1 MKGSGT
7 ERRKYPRYK
16 PEPGTVILCTREEAG
31 STPGANLVQRIIDV
45 SALGVCFVSTGP
57 IAEGAPVNVDIMLAG
72 QKTKFSTKGKVRWAQ
87 FLESRGREAH
97 VTGVEFETLVEGL
110 GSRGADSAVLDIF
123 LTLRVAV
130 AQLRLYP
137 KDSPQVLKVST
148 DTYHSIHSFLET
160 ANTLTLSKTP
170 RGLLVNG
177 RPLPERG
184 TVSDSLE
191 SAMLTLLSDAAV
203 KSISFKKGLTLDELI
218 SFLHALT
225 RKFWDMKDG
234 KEINKRLRD
243 ERVNQISVDEVQY
256 VALGEGDIVIEDAAR
271 KLAGGETELAKLL
284 ANLDQLI
291 DSAAQEGMA
300 SEARLHLM
308 KKLIEQDPNLMKEAG
323 SRAGVGG
330 KDDDTEGGGAG
341 DGINL
346 GDEGKVTFEQARG
359 ALGELARLLKDSAPE
374 HHEALR
380 QVGKVF
386 VEAFKHNPRLS
397 TLMVTILSN
406 QAVDA
411 LPGTVVAQEGVKST
425 EPAAVARVKLI
436 LQMNDEERV
445 QALTHEGNA
454 LMDELGALHQGEL
467 MRTMLGSLSGMLLDR
482 TARKR
487 LSVSRA
493 LNGFRRGLERAGTP
507 EVEDAFEQAVR
518 TALDVERD
526 ANVYSVLADMT
537 AFLADLRIRRGRIDH
552 ARDIL
557 ELLHRHYQ
565 IKDPTFPQRGELAYI
580 ALERVASGVG
590 FASLSEKVRSG
601 DPESTRI
608 IEALDAAATR
618 FLIREIKNAESPARR
633 MHFASFIARAGSGAA
648 TVLMDE
654 LQKTNVPSDVLHI
667 IEVLPH
673 AMPGDMAEMAL
684 GGLMR
689 HATVAVRRRSATMLS
704 EQAYPRAGGLLLD
717 SLAAEA
723 DPQTRMII
731 VECLGR
737 LRFRGAVD
745 ALNKMADERGQAEDV
760 RCAACVA
767 LGRIGDVRA
776 VPVLAKLY
784 YKGEKGLTKVF
795 KMVPGAVR
803 AAAAR
808 SLASFPT
815 HKEAREALRA
825 AKEDHDPSVRAVANQ
840 ALYAPLQDAFGERAL
855 GVQVISSAAQVTPGM
870 KPGGVL
876 QEIQLEPICLRLAA
890 LEATGLLLL
899 NFSGPMGKMWFDAGL
914 VIAAEFEGRRDH
926 EAVVFMSGRRE
937 GYLLFQPGETTPER
951 RMLAQVSSLLQDL
964 QRTRVGPGGRTG
976 SDSSIRPPG

>member
-16 PEPGTVILCTREEAG
+16 PEPGTTILCTREEATG
-31 STPGANLVQRIIDV
+31 LPGANLVQRVIDV
-45 SALGVCFVSTGP
+45 SALGVCF
-57 IAEGAPVNVDIMLAG
+57 IATSPLVEGSAVNVDIMLPG
-72 QKTKFSTKGKVRWAQ
+72 QKAKTTTRGKVRWTQ

-97 VTGVEFETLVEGL
+97 VAGVEFEMLVEGL
-110 GSRGADSAVLDIF
+110 GVRGSDSAILDIF
-123 LTLRVAV
+123 LTLRVSV

-137 KDSPQVLKVST
+137 KDSPQVLKVVT

-191 SAMLTLLSDAAV
+191 SAMLTLLNDAAV
-203 KSISFKKGLTLDELI
+203 KSITFRKGIALDELI

-225 RKFWDMKDG
+225 RKFWDVKDG

-291 DSAAQEGMA
+291 DSAANEGLGA
-300 SEARLHLM
+300 EARLHLM
-308 KKLIEQDPNLMKEAG
+308 KKLVEQDPNLLKESSTKDAAG
-323 SRAGVGG
+323 KGPGI
-330 KDDDTEGGGAG
+330 GGGGQG
-341 DGINL
+341 DGTDL
-346 GDEGKVTFEQARG
+346 GDEGKVSFEQAKN
-359 ALGELARLLKDSAPE
+359 ALGDLAHLLKETPPQ
-374 HHEALR
+374 HHAMLR
-380 QVGKVF
+380 NVGKVF
-386 VEAFKHNPRLS
+386 VDAFKHNPRLAS
-397 TLMVTILSN
+397 LMVTVLS
-406 QAVDA
+406 AETVES
-411 LPGTVVAQEGVKST
+411 LPGTSKPEEGNRPAES
-425 EPAAVARVKLI
+425 AAVARVRLI
-436 LQMNDEERV
+436 LQMNDEDRV

-454 LMDELGALHQGEL
+454 LLDELGALHEGEL
-467 MRTMLGSLSGMLLDR
+467 MRTLLGSLSGILLDR

-487 LSVSRA
+487 LSVART
-493 LNGFRRGLERAGTP
+493 LNTLRRGLERAGTP
-507 EVEDAFEQAVR
+507 EVEDAFEQSVR

-526 ANVYSVLADMT
+526 PSVYSVLADMT
-537 AFLADLRIRRGRIDH
+537 AFMADLRIRRGRIDR

-565 IKDPTFPQRGELAYI
+565 IKDGTFPQRGELAYI

-590 FASLSEKVRSG
+590 FASLSEKVRAG

-618 FLIREIKNAESPARR
+618 FLIREIKNAETPARR
-633 MHFASFIARAGSGAA
+633 MHFASFISRAGAGAA

-654 LQKTNVPSDVLHI
+654 LGKTSVPSDVLHL
-667 IEVLPH
+667 IEVMPI
-673 AMPGDMAEMAL
+673 AMPPDMAEMGL
-684 GGLMR
+684 GGLLR
-689 HATVAVRRRSATMLS
+689 HATVAVRRRAATMLS
-704 EQAYPRAGGLLLD
+704 EQTFPRAGGLLLD
-717 SLAAEA
+717 SLGAEG
-723 DPQTRMII
+723 DPQTRTTFI
-731 VECLGR
+731 ECLGR

-745 ALNKMADERGQAEDV
+745 ALNKIVDERQQPEEV
-760 RCAACVA
+760 RCAACA
-767 LGRIGDVRA
+767 SLGRIGDVRA
-776 VPVLAKLY
+776 VTVLAKIY

-795 KMVPGAVR
+795 RSVPTAVR

-808 SLASFPT
+808 ALASFPT

-825 AKEDHDPSVRAVANQ
+825 AKDDHDPTVRAVANQ

-855 GVQVISSAAQVTPGM
+855 GVQVVSTADQIVTGM
-870 KPGGVL
+870 KAGGVL
-876 QEIQLEPICLRLAA
+876 QEIGIESVCLRLAA
-890 LEATGLLLL
+890 LEATGVLSL
-899 NFSGPMGKMWFDAGL
+899 NFIGPSGKVWFDAGL

-926 EAVVFMSGRRE
+926 EAFIFMSGRRE
-937 GYLLFQPGETTPER
+937 GYVLFQPNERAPER
-951 RMLAQVSSLLQDL
+951 RMLAQVSSLVQEM
-964 QRTRVGPGGRTG
+964 QRSRVGPSGRTG

>member
-1 MKGSGT
+1 MKSGGT

-16 PEPGTVILCTREEAG
+16 PEPGTIILCTREEATG
-31 STPGANLVQRIIDV
+31 VPGANLVQRVIDV
-45 SALGVCFVSTGP
+45 SALGVCFVATAP
-57 IAEGAPVNVDIMLAG
+57 LVEGSAVNVDIMLPG
-72 QKTKFSTKGKVRWAQ
+72 QKAKTSTRAKVRWTQ

-97 VTGVEFETLVEGL
+97 VAGIEFEMLVQGL
-110 GSRGADSAVLDIF
+110 GARGSDSAILDIF
-123 LTLRVAV
+123 LTLRVSV

-137 KDSPQVLKVST
+137 KDSPQVLKVVT

-191 SAMLTLLSDAAV
+191 AATLSVLSDAAV
-203 KSISFKKGLTLDELI
+203 KSITFRKGLTLDELI

-225 RKFWDMKDG
+225 KKFWDVKDG

-284 ANLDQLI
+284 ANLEQLI
-291 DSAAQEGMA
+291 DSASNEGMG

-308 KKLIEQDPNLMKEAG
+308 KKLVEQDPNLLKEAG
-323 SRAGVGG
+323 TGTSANPGDGPG
-330 KDDDTEGGGAG
+330 GGGAG
-341 DGINL
+341 DGVDL
-346 GDEGKVTFEQARG
+346 GDEGKLSFEQARE
-359 ALGELARLLKDSAPE
+359 ALGDLARLIKEAPPAM
-374 HHEALR
+374 HDALR
-380 QVGKVF
+380 GVGKVF
-386 VEAFKHNPRLS
+386 VDAFKHNPRLAS
-397 TLMVTILSN
+397 LMVTILSS
-406 QAVDA
+406 QAVEA
-411 LPGTVVAQEGVKST
+411 LPGTAKPD
-425 EPAAVARVKLI
+425 EPGKPKESAAVARVRMI

-445 QALTHEGNA
+445 AALNQEGNA
-454 LMDELGALHQGEL
+454 LMDELGALHEGEL
-467 MRTMLGSLSGMLLDR
+467 MRTMLGSLSGVMLDR
-482 TARKR
+482 NGRKR
-487 LSVSRA
+487 LTVART
-493 LNGFRRGLERAGTP
+493 LNTLRRGLERSGTP

-526 ANVYSVLADMT
+526 ASVYSVLADMT
-537 AFLADLRIRRGRIDH
+537 AFLADLRIRRGKIER

-565 IKDPTFPQRGELAYI
+565 IRDPQFPQRGELAYI

-590 FASLSEKVRSG
+590 FASLSERVRSG

-618 FLIREIKNAESPARR
+618 FLIREIKNAETPARR
-633 MHFASFIARAGSGAA
+633 MHFAQFISRAGAGAA

-654 LQKTNVPSDVLHI
+654 LGKTSVPSDLLHL
-667 IEVLPH
+667 IEVMPT
-673 AMPGDMAEMAL
+673 AMPPDMAEMAL
-684 GGLMR
+684 GGLLR
-689 HATVAVRRRSATMLS
+689 HATVAVRRRAATMLS
-704 EQAYPRAGGLLLD
+704 EQTFPRAGGLLLD
-717 SLAAEA
+717 SIGAEG
-723 DPQTRMII
+723 DPQTRTTFI
-731 VECLGR
+731 ECLGR

-745 ALNKMADERGQAEDV
+745 ALNRIADERQQPEDV
-760 RCAACVA
+760 RCAACA
-767 LGRIGDVRA
+767 SLGRIGDVRA

-795 KMVPGAVR
+795 RTVPSSVR

-808 SLASFPT
+808 ALAAFPT

-825 AKEDHDPSVRAVANQ
+825 AKDDHDPSVRAVANQ

-855 GVQVISSAAQVTPGM
+855 GVQVVSTADQLLSGT
-870 KPGGVL
+870 KTGGVL
-876 QEIQLEPICLRLAA
+876 QELGLEPLCMRLAT
-890 LEATGLLLL
+890 LESTGLLSL
-899 NFSGPMGKMWFDAGL
+899 NFNGPAAKVWFDAGL

-926 EAVVFMSGRRE
+926 EAFIFLAGKRE
-937 GYLLFQPGETTPER
+937 GYILFQPNERAPER
-951 RMLAQVSSLLQDL
+951 RMLAQVASLMQEL
-964 QRTRVGPGGRTG
+964 QRSRVSPGGRTG

>member
-16 PEPGTVILCTREEAG
+16 PEPGTIVLCTREESSG
-31 STPGANLVQRIIDV
+31 VPGANLVQRVIDV
-45 SALGVCFVSTGP
+45 SSLGLCFVATTP
-57 IAEGAPVNVDIMLAG
+57 LVEGSSVNVDIMLPG
-72 QKTKFSTKGKVRWAQ
+72 QKSKTSTRGKVRWTQ

-97 VTGVEFETLVEGL
+97 VAGVEFELLIENL
-110 GSRGADSAVLDIF
+110 GARSSDSAILDIF

-137 KDSPQVLKVST
+137 KDSPQVLKVVT

-170 RGLLVNG
+170 RGLLMNG

-191 SAMLTLLSDAAV
+191 SAMLVLLGDAAI
-203 KSISFKKGLTLDELI
+203 KSVTFRKGLALDELI

-225 RKFWDMKDG
+225 KKFWDVKDG
-234 KEINKRLRD
+234 KEINKRLRE
-243 ERVNQISVDEVQY
+243 ERVNQITVDEVQY

-291 DSAAQEGMA
+291 DSASNEGMA

-308 KKLIEQDPNLMKEAG
+308 KKLVEQDPNLLKEAG
-323 SRAGVGG
+323 SRGGSG
-330 KDDDTEGGGAG
+330 KDGEGHG
-341 DGINL
+341 DGVDL
-346 GDEGKVTFEQARG
+346 GDEGKVTFEQARN
-359 ALGELARLLKDSAPE
+359 ALGELARLIKESPPE
-374 HHEALR
+374 QHPGLR
-380 QVGKVF
+380 SVGKVF
-386 VEAFKHNPRLS
+386 VDAFKRNPRLAS
-397 TLMVTILSN
+397 MMVTILSE
-406 QAVDA
+406 QSVDA
-411 LPGTVVAQEGVKST
+411 LPGTVTPEEAGKPAES
-425 EPAAVARVKLI
+425 AAVARVRLI
-436 LQMNDEERV
+436 LQMNDDER
-445 QALTHEGNA
+445 LTAMTQEGNA
-454 LMDELGALHQGEL
+454 LLDELGALHEGEL

-482 TARKR
+482 TSRKR
-487 LSVSRA
+487 LTTARA
-493 LNGFRRGLERAGTP
+493 LNTMRRGLERAGTA
-507 EVEDAFEQAVR
+507 EVEDAFESAVR

-537 AFLADLRIRRGRIDH
+537 AFIADLRIRRGKVER

-557 ELLHRHYQ
+557 EMLHRHYQ
-565 IKDPTFPQRGELAYI
+565 IKDPSFSQRGELAYI

-590 FASLSEKVRSG
+590 FASLSEKVRAG

-618 FLIREIKNAESPARR
+618 FLIREIKNAETPARR
-633 MHFASFIARAGSGAA
+633 MHFAAFIARAGAGAA

-654 LQKTNVPSDVLHI
+654 LGKTSVPSDVMHL
-667 IEVLPH
+667 IEVMPT
-673 AMPGDMAEMAL
+673 AMPADMAEMAL
-684 GGLMR
+684 GGLLR
-689 HATVAVRRRSATMLS
+689 HATVAVRRRAATMLS
-704 EQAYPRAGGLLLD
+704 EQSFPRAGGLLLD
-717 SLAAEA
+717 SVGAEG
-723 DPQTRMII
+723 DPQTRMTL

-745 ALNKMADERGQAEDV
+745 VLNRVVDDRQQPDDV
-760 RCAACVA
+760 RCAACAA

-776 VPVLAKLY
+776 VAVWSKIY

-795 KMVPGAVR
+795 RSVPSSVR

-808 SLASFPT
+808 ALAAFPT
-815 HKEAREALRA
+815 HKEARDALRA

-855 GVQVISSAAQVTPGM
+855 GVQVVSGADQISQGM
-870 KPGGVL
+870 KAGGVL
-876 QEIQLEPICLRLAA
+876 QEIGLEALCVRLAT
-890 LEATGLLLL
+890 LESTGLLSL
-899 NFSGPMGKMWFDAGL
+899 NFSGPTGKLWFDAGL

-926 EAVVFMSGRRE
+926 EAFIFMAGKRE
-937 GYLLFQPGETTPER
+937 GYILFQPGETAPER
-951 RMLAQVSSLLQDL
+951 RMLAQVASLVQEI
-964 QRTRVGPGGRTG
+964 QRSRVGPSGRTG

>member
-16 PEPGTVILCTREEAG
+16 PEPGTVVLCTREEGGG
-31 STPGANLVQRIIDV
+31 SPGANLVQRVIDV
-45 SALGVCFVSTGP
+45 SALGICFVSTLP
-57 IAEGAPVNVDIMLAG
+57 LVEGSSVNVDIMLPG
-72 QKTKFSTKGKVRWAQ
+72 QKAKTSTRGKVRWTQ

-97 VTGVEFETLVEGL
+97 VAGVEFELLVENL
-110 GSRGADSAVLDIF
+110 GARSSDSAILDIF

-137 KDSPQVLKVST
+137 KDSPQVLKVVT

-191 SAMLTLLSDAAV
+191 SAMLVLLGDAAI
-203 KSISFKKGLTLDELI
+203 KSITFRKGLTLDELI

-225 RKFWDMKDG
+225 KKFWDVKDG

-291 DSAAQEGMA
+291 DSASNEGLG

-308 KKLIEQDPNLMKEAG
+308 KKLVEQDPNLLKDAG
-323 SRAGVGG
+323 SKTGSSAGDG
-330 KDDDTEGGGAG
+330 KDGAG
-341 DGINL
+341 DGVDL
-346 GDEGKVTFEQARG
+346 GDEGKVSFDQART
-359 ALGELARLLKDSAPE
+359 ALGELAHLIKVLPPE
-374 HHEALR
+374 HHEGLR
-380 QVGKVF
+380 HVGKVF
-386 VEAFKHNPRLS
+386 VDAFKRNPRLA
-397 TLMVTILSN
+397 TLMVTLLSE
-406 QAVDA
+406 QGVEA
-411 LPGTVVAQEGVKST
+411 LPGTAGSEEAGKPPES
-425 EPAAVARVKLI
+425 AAVARVRVI
-436 LQMNDEERV
+436 LQMNDEERLSTMS
-445 QALTHEGNA
+445 QEGNA
-454 LMDELGALHQGEL
+454 LLDELGALHEGEL

-487 LSVSRA
+487 LSTARA
-493 LNGFRRGLERAGTP
+493 LNTMRRGLERAGTA
-507 EVEDAFEQAVR
+507 EVEDAFETAVR
-518 TALDVERD
+518 TAIDVERD
-526 ANVYSVLADMT
+526 PNVYSVLADMM
-537 AFLADLRIRRGRIDH
+537 AFVADLRIRRAKIER
-552 ARDIL
+552 AREIL

-565 IKDPTFPQRGELAYI
+565 IKDPSFPQRGELAYI
-580 ALERVASGVG
+580 ALERVANGVG
-590 FASLSEKVRSG
+590 FASLSEKVRAG

-618 FLIREIKNAESPARR
+618 FLIREIKNAETPARR
-633 MHFASFIARAGSGAA
+633 MHFAAFIARAGSGAA

-654 LQKTNVPSDVLHI
+654 LGKTTVPSDVMHL
-667 IEVLPH
+667 IEVMPT
-673 AMPGDMAEMAL
+673 AMPPDMAEMAL
-684 GGLMR
+684 GGLLR
-689 HATVAVRRRSATMLS
+689 HSTVAVRRRAATMLS
-704 EQAYPRAGGLLLD
+704 EQSFPRAGGLLLD
-717 SLAAEA
+717 TVGTEG
-723 DPQTRMII
+723 DPQTRMTL

-737 LRFRGAVD
+737 LRFRGAVEL
-745 ALNKMADERGQAEDV
+745 LNRLVDERQQPEDV
-760 RCAACVA
+760 RCAACAA

-776 VPVLAKLY
+776 VPVLSKIY

-795 KMVPGAVR
+795 RSVPSSVR
-803 AAAAR
+803 SAAAR
-808 SLASFPT
+808 ALAAFPT

-855 GVQVISSAAQVTPGM
+855 GVQVVSAADQVTSDL
-870 KPGGVL
+870 KAGGVM
-876 QEIQLEPICLRLAA
+876 QEIGLEALCVRLAA
-890 LEATGLLLL
+890 LESTGLLSL
-899 NFSGPMGKMWFDAGL
+899 NFNGPSGKLWFDAGL

-926 EAVVFMSGRRE
+926 EAFIFMAGKRE
-937 GYLLFQPGETTPER
+937 GYVLFQPGERAPER
-951 RMLAQVSSLLQDL
+951 RMLAQVSSLVQEI
-964 QRTRVGPGGRTG
+964 QRSRVGPSGRTG

>member
-1 MKGSGT
+1 MKGGGT

-16 PEPGTVILCTREEAG
+16 PEAGTVILCTREESG
-31 STPGANLVQRIIDV
+31 GTPGANLVQRLIDV

-57 IAEGAPVNVDIMLAG
+57 LVEGAPVNVDVMLPG
-72 QKTKFSTKGKVRWAQ
+72 QKAKITTRGKVRWAQ
-87 FLESRGREAH
+87 FLESKGREAH
-97 VTGVEFETLVEGL
+97 VTGIEFETMVEGL
-110 GSRGADSAVLDIF
+110 VSHGADSALLDIF

-137 KDSPQVLKVST
+137 KESPQVLKVVT

-191 SAMLTLLSDAAV
+191 AAMLSILSDAAV

-225 RKFWDMKDG
+225 KKFWDVKDG

-243 ERVNQISVDEVQY
+243 ERVNQVSVDEVQY

-300 SEARLHLM
+300 GEARLHLM
-308 KKLIEQDPNLMKEAG
+308 KKLVEQDPNLLKEAG
-323 SRAGVGG
+323 APGSG
-330 KDDDTEGGGAG
+330 EGGAG
-341 DGINL
+341 G
-346 GDEGKVTFEQARG
+346 GEGTGHDNAEQGTVSFEQARQ
-359 ALGELARLLKDSAPE
+359 ALGECARLLQETPSKFHSAIRS
-374 HHEALR
+374 L
-380 QVGKVF
+380 GKVF
-386 VEAFKHNPRLS
+386 VDAFKHNPRLS
-397 TLMVTILSN
+397 TLMVTILSD
-406 QAVDA
+406 QTVES
-411 LPGTVVAQEGVKST
+411 LPGTQSAEAAKATDS
-425 EPAAVARVKLI
+425 AAVSRVKMI
-436 LQMNDEERV
+436 LQMNDDDRV
-445 QALTHEGNA
+445 QALAQEGNS
-454 LMDELGALHQGEL
+454 LIDELGALHEGEL
-467 MRTMLGSLSGMLLDR
+467 MRTMLGSLSGLLLDR

-487 LSVSRA
+487 LSVART
-493 LNGFRRGLERAGTP
+493 LNGFRRGLERAGTAD
-507 EVEDAFEQAVR
+507 VEDAFEQAVR
-518 TALDVERD
+518 TAIDVERD

-537 AFLADLRIRRGRIDH
+537 AFVADLRIRRGRIDH
-552 ARDIL
+552 ARDVL

-565 IKDPTFPQRGELAYI
+565 IKDPSFPQRGELAYI
-580 ALERVASGVG
+580 ALERVAGGVG
-590 FASLSEKVRSG
+590 FASLSEKVRAG
-601 DPESTRI
+601 DAESTRI

-633 MHFASFIARAGSGAA
+633 MHFAAFIARAGAGAA

-654 LQKTNVPSDVLHI
+654 LQKTSVPSDVLHI
-667 IEVLPH
+667 IEILPH
-673 AMPGDMAEMAL
+673 AMPPDMAEMAL
-684 GGLMR
+684 GGLLR

-704 EQAYPRAGGLLLD
+704 EQSYPRAGGLLLD
-717 SLAAEA
+717 SLSAEA
-723 DPQTRMII
+723 DPQTRMTF

-745 ALNKMADERGQAEDV
+745 ALNKMVEERQQSEEV

-776 VPVLAKLY
+776 VPVLAKMY

-795 KMVPGAVR
+795 RLVPTAVR

-808 SLASFPT
+808 ALASFPT
-815 HKEAREALRA
+815 HKEARDALRS
-825 AKEDHDPSVRAVANQ
+825 AKDDHDPSVRAVANQ

-855 GVQVISSAAQVTPGM
+855 GVQVVSSAAQVAQGM
-870 KPGGVL
+870 KAGGVL
-876 QEIQLEPICLRLAA
+876 QELQLELICQRLAA
-890 LEATGLLLL
+890 IEATGLLSL
-899 NFSGPMGKMWFDAGL
+899 NFNGPSGKMWFDAGL

-926 EAVVFMSGRRE
+926 EAVIFMSGRRE
-937 GYLLFQPGETTPER
+937 GYLLFQPGEPAPER
-951 RMLAQVSSLLQDL
+951 RMLAQVSALLQDL
-964 QRTRVGPGGRTG
+964 QRSRVGPGGRTG